1 VVGDLIR
8 LKLAITRHSVTG
20 SRAVWAW
27 SGATTGAVLAAGVV
41 VLAAWPLQPASLV
54 PDLLAV
60 AYLTWLLGWVVGPVM
75 SPAPPLRPAH
85 LAMLPLPRHRLA
97 VGLLVAGFVGLT
109 TAVTALLFTSLVV
122 YAARLGVVPAL
133 LAVPLAALQVSLLVL
148 LSRVAHVAF
157 GRLARAR
164 AGAALNG
171 VVLAIVLVLSQS
183 GWMLVVG
190 LMSSGVLERRF
201 PDGFSA
207 ALRWAPSGW
216 ALAAVETA
224 ADGDWARVVLVV
236 AAMLA
241 LAAVLL
247 VLWGTSLGEARGARA
262 VVRGSVGRRTPRTAP
277 FDRPVGAIVLKE
289 LRTWWRDPARSAAV
303 SAPLAWG
310 VLTAVLPLTFGAV
323 ELLPWAGTL
332 IAIMAASWLA
342 NMYSFDGTG
351 LWLTLQTGT
360 ERVDVRA
367 RQWAYL
373 IVYGPIALLLTIGFT
388 AWSGLGWAW
397 PWALAAVT
405 GAVGG
410 GAGLVAYTSVF
421 MPEPGPDAHER
432 AENPAEG
439 TEEIGSAF
447 LVFFAAIVPPLPGL
461 GVVYLGT
468 LQDSTALRWAGV
480 LVGVLVGALLAW
492 GLGRLAAARLERTAP
507 EMLLLMR
514 SGRPASSTHASEDEP
529 APTGWDATL
538 ETTCWTLGIL
548 ATVPQG
554 LLTMLFKLT
563 GNHDVRVW
571 FLAMYL
577 PEPWGW
583 LTSIGM
589 VLLGGYLMWIAS
601 QVGPRAGAVRPR
613 VPEAW
618 RRGGVAA
625 GGWLRRVPRRGRR
638 GRRRTG

>member
-1 VVGDLIR
+1 MVWDLIR
-8 LKLAITRHSVTG
+8 LKLALTRNSVTG
-20 SRAVWAW
+20 SRAAWAW
-27 SGATTGAVLAAGVV
+27 SGAIVGAVLAAGVV
-41 VLAAWPLQPASLV
+41 VLAAWPLQPASIV
-54 PDLLAV
+54 PDLLAI
-60 AYLTWLLGWVVGPVM
+60 AYLTWLIGWVVGPVW

-97 VGLLVAGFVGLT
+97 VGLLAAGFVGLT
-109 TAVTALLFTSLVV
+109 TAVTVLLFTSLVV
-122 YAARLGVVPAL
+122 YSARLGVVLAL

-148 LSRVAHVAF
+148 VSRVAHVAF
-157 GRLARAR
+157 GRVARAR

-171 VVLAIVLVLSQS
+171 VLLAIVLVLSQS
-183 GWMLVVG
+183 GWMLFVG
-190 LMSSGVLERRF
+190 LLSSGVLEQGF
-201 PDGFSA
+201 PDGFSS

-216 ALAAVETA
+216 ALAAVEA
-224 ADGDWARVVLVV
+224 AAAGDWGRVMLVV
-236 AAMLA
+236 AAMLT

-247 VLWGTSLGEARGARA
+247 ALWGASLGEARGARA
-262 VVRGSVGRRTPRTAP
+262 VVRGSDARRTPRTVP
-277 FDRPVGAIVLKE
+277 FDRPVGVIVLKE
-289 LRTWWRDPARSAAV
+289 LRTWWRDPARSAAL
-303 SAPLAWG
+303 SAPFAWG

-332 IAIMAASWLA
+332 IAIMAASWMA
-342 NMYSFDGTG
+342 NLYSFDGTG
-351 LWLTLQTGT
+351 LWLTLQTST

-373 IVYGPIALLLTIGFT
+373 IVYGPIALLVTIVFT
-388 AWSGLGWAW
+388 AWSGMGWAW

-410 GAGLVAYTSVF
+410 GAGLVAYTSVA

-439 TEEIGSAF
+439 QEGIGSAF
-447 LVFFAAIVPPLPGL
+447 LVFFTALVPPLPGL
-461 GVVYLGT
+461 GVVHLGT
-468 LQDSTALRWAGV
+468 VRDSVALQWAGV
-480 LVGVLVGALLAW
+480 LVGVVVGALLAW

-514 SGRPASSTHASEDEP
+514 SGRPASSAGTGKDEP
-529 APTGWDATL
+529 ALTGWDVTL
-538 ETTCWTLGIL
+538 ETVCWTVGLL
-548 ATVPQG
+548 AAIPQG
-554 LLTMLFKLT
+554 VLTMLFKLT

-589 VLLGGYLMWIAS
+589 VLLGGYAMWFAS
-601 QVGPRAGAVRPR
+601 RVRERATARRTPRAPAPVM
-613 VPEAW
+613 EDSS
-618 RRGGVAA
+618 
-625 GGWLRRVPRRGRR
+625 
-638 GRRRTG
+638 TS